1 MRHEHGDLHLDH
13 HADVIGGNR
22 THRFTALALDRNSWY
37 QLGLVACRNTNLR
50 NCDTPALGRFVNANA
65 LNTTWTAP
73 ASQLA
78 TSTYEVFLKVS
89 DGSLSAK
96 DSVEFTVR
104 KWPTPSKPV
113 IHTGAPGS
121 QRGWIVLDWDSTDN
135 TDSYRVLQL
144 KNGTYTE
151 LSSPGEVSID
161 FEETTAVVM
170 GLDPY
175 VEHIYSF
182 QVRAVNDHGSLDS
195 EPFTVNIR
203 PAPDGHQKSTLRVHI
218 RRRCVPGQR
227 PSSLH
232 MDN

>member
-1 MRHEHGDLHLDH
+1 M
-13 HADVIGGNR
+13 
-22 THRFTALALDRNSWY
+22 
-37 QLGLVACRNTNLR
+37 
-50 NCDTPALGRFVNANA
+50 
-65 LNTTWTAP
+65 
-73 ASQLA
+73 
-78 TSTYEVFLKVS
+78 
-89 DGSLSAK
+89 
-96 DSVEFTVR
+96 
-104 KWPTPSKPV
+104 

-170 GLDPY
+170 GLDPD

-195 EPFTVNIR
+195 EPITVNIR
-203 PAPDGHQKSTLRVHI
+203 PAPEGIDGTYVSLQHRKIPLKWDP
-218 RRRCVPGQR
+218 VPNPDVGGDLSNEYHVDQ
-227 PSSLH
+227 LFGTTWK
-232 MDN
+232 